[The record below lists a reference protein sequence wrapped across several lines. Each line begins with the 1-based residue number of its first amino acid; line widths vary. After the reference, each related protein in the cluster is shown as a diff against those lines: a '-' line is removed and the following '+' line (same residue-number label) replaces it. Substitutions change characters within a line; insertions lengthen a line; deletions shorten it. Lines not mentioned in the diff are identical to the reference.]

1 MKIKKFLAAFG
12 NSVIMKMLG
21 ILFLTGVVSIFSVMF
36 FFKQQFEMGFKE
48 VFDSNLQNYMQY
60 IVEDIGAPPDT
71 LRAKE
76 ISENYLLRIGYERDD
91 YNWATENNFFRVKDS
106 LENLHGGNKHAW
118 IKHRYISHYNQDG
131 SVFYFQPRF
140 DNLNK
145 FHQQM
150 LVSLLFLLLAIFG
163 IHFLLMR
170 VVLKPLK
177 KIDSAVKAVG
187 MGKLDVRIPVKG
199 RDEFAKVSESFNDMT
214 RRIMEM
220 IKAQEQLLVDVSHEL
235 RSPLT
240 RVKLALE
247 MMEDSEKKESIASDL
262 MEMEF
267 MIKEIMEEA
276 RLKNGH
282 GRLQYTNVNLTE
294 IIKQVTSEFEN
305 RKPGIFLKDL
315 PETAEIELDIERIK
329 TVMRNIL
336 ENALKYSTESIH
348 PVKVEIRKKE
358 KNWQICVTDYGPG
371 VPEKE
376 IPHLFEPFYRVD
388 RSRSKETGGYGLGLS
403 LCKRII
409 DAHKGKIKVNN
420 NHISGLTVTIELPF
434 QREI

>member
-36 FFKQQFEMGFKE
+36 FFKQQFELGFKE
-48 VFDSNLQNYMQY
+48 VFDSNLHNYMQY

-71 LRAKE
+71 LKAKQ
-76 ISENYLLRIGYERDD
+76 ISEDYRLKIGYQNGD
-91 YNWATENNFFRVKDS
+91 YKWATESNFFQIKDS
-106 LENLHGGNKHAW
+106 LENLHDGNKHAW
-118 IKHRYISHYNQDG
+118 IKHRYISHYNPDG
-131 SVFYFQPRF
+131 SVYYFQPIF
-140 DNLNK
+140 ENLNK

-150 LVSLLFLLLAIFG
+150 LASLLFLLLAIFG

-187 MGKLDVRIPVKG
+187 MGKLDVSIPVKG

-214 RRIMEM
+214 RRIREM

-247 MMEDSEKKESIASDL
+247 MMEDGEKKESIASDL

-329 TVMRNIL
+329 TVLRNIL

-348 PVKVEIRKKE
+348 PVKVEIRRKE
-358 KNWQICVTDYGPG
+358 KTWQICVTDYGPG